1 MKPRSLPRITVL
13 SLALA
18 LALALTSTLPSAWA
32 GPGHDHGDAP
42 PAASTKGP
50 QRQSDGSVFVPKP
63 AQRQMSLRTQA
74 SEIQALP
81 RAFTLNGK
89 VLMDPNAGGKV
100 QAMQA
105 GRLEAGPRGLPSL
118 GQSVRKGELLAYVLP
133 ASGSLERSA
142 QAAQLAELRAARAL
156 AEKRL
161 ARLKELADSVPRKEI
176 EALESELASLSERIA
191 AVGGGLSGREAL
203 LAPASG
209 VIAAAHAVAGQVVDA
224 RELVFEIVDPARLQ
238 VEALAFDASLA
249 ADVASAQVAVGE
261 RAVPLR
267 LVGAARAL
275 RDQALP
281 LLFQGEGPGL
291 AALAVG
297 QPLQVVVQ
305 TRSQVQGVALPAAAL
320 QKNPANQA
328 IVWVKRSA
336 ERYEPRV
343 VTAQPLDGAR
353 VAVTQGLQAG
363 ERVVVQGA
371 VLLNQI
377 R

>member
-1 MKPRSLPRITVL
+1 MNKKNSSI
-13 SLALA
+13 LALA
-18 LALALTSTLPSAWA
+18 LSLAFAPAWA

-42 PAASTKGP
+42 PAASANGP

-63 AQRQMSLRTQA
+63 AQRQMSLRTVPA
-74 SEIQALP
+74 EPQALP
-81 RAFTLNGK
+81 RALTLNGK

-100 QAMQA
+100 QPMQA
-105 GRLEAGPRGLPSL
+105 GRLEAPGPRGLPSL
-118 GQSVRKGELLAYVLP
+118 GQAVRKGELLAYVVP
-133 ASGSLERSA
+133 AASSLERSA

-176 EALESELASLSERIA
+176 EALESELASLTERVA

-203 LAPASG
+203 LAPANG
-209 VIAAAHAVAGQVVDA
+209 VIAAANAVAGQVVDA

-238 VEALAFDASLA
+238 VEALAFDAAVA
-249 ADVASAQVAVGE
+249 ADVASAHVAVGGN
-261 RAVPLR
+261 AVPLR

-281 LLFQGEGPGL
+281 LLFRAEGSGL
-291 AALAVG
+291 ADLEKLAVG

-305 TRSQVQGVALPAAAL
+305 TRSQVQGVALASAAL
-320 QKNPANQA
+320 QKNPANQP
-328 IVWVKRSA
+328 IVWVKTAA
-336 ERYEPRV
+336 ERFEPRV

-363 ERVVVQGA
+363 DRVVVQGA
-371 VLLNQI
+371 VLVNQI

>member
-1 MKPRSLPRITVL
+1 MSRTALMSLL
-13 SLALA
+13 AASLALS
-18 LALALTSTLPSAWA
+18 LSLSLPAAWA

-42 PAASTKGP
+42 PAPSAKGP

-63 AQRQMSLRTQA
+63 AQRQMSLRTQPG
-74 SEIQALP
+74 EVQALP

-100 QAMQA
+100 QTMQA

-118 GQSVRKGELLAYVLP
+118 GQSVRKGELLAYVQP
-133 ASGSLERSA
+133 ASDSLERAA
-142 QAAQLAELRAARAL
+142 QAAQLAELRASHSL

-161 ARLKELADSVPRKEI
+161 ARLKELADSVPRREI
-176 EALESELASLSERIA
+176 EALESELASLSARMA

-209 VIAAAHAVAGQVVDA
+209 VIAAAHAVAGQVLDA
-224 RELVFEIVDPARLQ
+224 RELVFEIVDPTRLQ
-238 VEALAFDASLA
+238 VEALAFDAALA
-249 ADVASAQVAVGE
+249 ADVAGAHVSVGGSAL
-261 RAVPLR
+261 PLR

-275 RDQALP
+275 REQALP
-281 LLFQGEGPGL
+281 LRFQVEGPGL
-291 AALAVG
+291 AGLEKLAVG
-297 QPLQVVVQ
+297 QPLPVVVQ

-320 QKNPANQA
+320 QKNPANQP
-328 IVWVKRSA
+328 IVWVKHSA
-336 ERYEPRV
+336 ERFEPRV
-343 VTAQPLDGAR
+343 VTVQPLDGAR
-353 VAVTQGLQAG
+353 VAVTQGLAAG